1 MHKTAQLHA
10 HPHGAWFSTHR
21 FSLSLTCPH
30 TRSVLGSE
38 AASQPPRATRPGVS
52 LSAQLSHTLFTHAQ
66 TRTVTEAVTHAHR
79 HAHTRAGVSPHEGC
93 LQSLPRAQSHRRVHS
108 RIAACACARTQPR
121 HIEHRGHVCNDP
133 AAGAGGLLASTRI
146 EQHGARTLSA
156 SQCRQPA
163 SSHHTPARPRV
174 VAHYTA

>member
-1 MHKTAQLHA
+1 MVLHTSIFALSHLSAHTQRFRKRSRKPTATR
-10 HPHGAWFSTHR
+10 HPAR
-21 FSLSLTCPH
+21 SLSL
-30 TRSVLGSE
+30 RSV
-38 AASQPPRATRPGVS
+38 
-52 LSAQLSHTLFTHAQ
+52 
-66 TRTVTEAVTHAHR
+66 VTHAFHTRTSSHSHR
-79 HAHTRAGVSPHEGC
+79 SRHTCSSTCAHTCRSFEGC